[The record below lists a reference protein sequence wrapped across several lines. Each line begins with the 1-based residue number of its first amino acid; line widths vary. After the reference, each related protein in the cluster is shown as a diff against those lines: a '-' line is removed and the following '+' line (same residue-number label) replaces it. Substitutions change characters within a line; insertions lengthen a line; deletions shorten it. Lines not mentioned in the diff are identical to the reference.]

1 MENNMQH
8 PKVTNEEMMGRI
20 VRFGELTRPENAV
33 PLMFIDSVLP
43 GHQRMNW
50 AVIGDTASENPDFKP
65 AITAPHK
72 FQVGVFMC
80 PPNAGP
86 AWHTHDYIE
95 LFMPLGGVW
104 RFHWGSDPDGAE
116 DGHADLGVFDMI
128 SMPPGTWRSFEN
140 IADAPAFCFA
150 VLEQHE
156 VFAGKDPYWGS
167 EVIRQ
172 AAELGF
178 SASEKGQMIKPVNYT
193 EIEQQITAGLV
204 DWWSKKP

>member
-1 MENNMQH
+1 
-8 PKVTNEEMMGRI
+8 
-20 VRFGELTRPENAV
+20 
-33 PLMFIDSVLP
+33 MFIDSVLP

-72 FQVGVFMC
+72 FQIGVFMC

-104 RFHWGSDPDGAE
+104 RFHWGSDPDGTE
-116 DGHADLGVFDMI
+116 DGHADLGAFDMI

-156 VFAGKDPYWGS
+156 LFAGKDPYWGS
-167 EVIRQ
+167 DVIRQ
-172 AAELGF
+172 AADLGF
-178 SASEKGQMIKPVNYT
+178 SASEKGQMIKPANYT
-193 EIEQQITAGLV
+193 AIEQQITAGLV
-204 DWWSKKP
+204 DWWNSRRP